1 MVKSGIVIAMF
12 LGLMLIPQ
20 NKPEGWEMFST
31 VKFYPKYF
39 EEIDEELATPQFDK
53 IVRALEGSE
62 ITLSGYYIPLELDSA
77 FMLSALPYSSCFFC
91 GGAGPETVAEIQIYP
106 TPKYLAPDAFIKVK
120 GKLKLNDSD
129 LGHMNFILQD
139 AKVFK

>member
-1 MVKSGIVIAMF
+1 MKIKTIFILLASLMF
-12 LGLMLIPQ
+12 VPQ
-20 NKPEGWEMFST
+20 DKPEGWEIFST
-31 VKFYPKYF
+31 VEFYPKYF
-39 EEIDEELATPQFDK
+39 EEIDEELATPRFDK

-62 ITLSGYYIPLELDSA
+62 VTLSGFYIPLELDSA

-106 TPKYLAPDAFIKVK
+106 TPKYLAPDAFVKVK

-129 LGHMNFILQD
+129 LGHMNFILEES
-139 AKVFK
+139 KIIK